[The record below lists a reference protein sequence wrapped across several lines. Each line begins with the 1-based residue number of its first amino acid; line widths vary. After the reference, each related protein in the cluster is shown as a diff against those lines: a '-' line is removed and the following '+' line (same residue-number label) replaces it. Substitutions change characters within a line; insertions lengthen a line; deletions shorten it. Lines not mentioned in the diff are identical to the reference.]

1 MLGEERIKC
10 WDAELLA
17 DVSAAPGQVVSAD
30 AGGVV
35 VAGGEGAVG
44 LLELQRP
51 GKRRVNAAQF
61 AEGTEIAGKQL

>member
-1 MLGEERIKC
+1 LVAG
-10 WDAELLA
+10 
-17 DVSAAPGQVVSAD
+17 VGAAPGQVVSAD

-35 VAGGEGAVG
+35 VAAGEGAVR

-61 AEGTEIAGKQL
+61 AEGIAIAGRQL